1 MGALIAAV
9 LSVLQAFFQYLIP
22 WAILYLTFALLTS
35 IILPMITNFL
45 SGIPLVQTF
54 SGLAG
59 YFINVL
65 KLDICFNMI
74 FSALATSTVI
84 RFIRGAR

>member
-9 LSVLQAFFQYLIP
+9 LSVIQAFFQYLIP
-22 WAILYLTFALLTS
+22 WALLYLTFALLTS
-35 IILPMITNFL
+35 IILPLINQFL
-45 SGIPLVQTF
+45 SNIPLVQSF

-59 YFINVL
+59 YFISVL
-65 KLDICFNMI
+65 KLDVCFNMV
-74 FSALATSTVI
+74 FSALATSIII

>member
-22 WAILYLTFALLTS
+22 WALLYLTFALLTS
-35 IILPMITNFL
+35 IVLPMINQFL
-45 SGIPLVQTF
+45 SNIPLVQNF

-59 YFINVL
+59 YFISVL
-65 KLDICFNMI
+65 KLDVCFNII
-74 FSALATSTVI
+74 FSALATATVI

>member
-22 WAILYLTFALLTS
+22 WALLYLTFALLTS
-35 IILPMITNFL
+35 IVLPMINQFL
-45 SGIPLVQTF
+45 SNIPFVQNF

-65 KLDICFNMI
+65 KLDVCFNII
-74 FSALATSTVI
+74 FSALATATVI